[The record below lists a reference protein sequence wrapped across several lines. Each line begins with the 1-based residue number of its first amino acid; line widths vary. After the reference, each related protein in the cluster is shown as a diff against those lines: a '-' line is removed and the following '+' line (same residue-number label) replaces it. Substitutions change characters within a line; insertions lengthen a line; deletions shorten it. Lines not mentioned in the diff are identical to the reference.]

1 MKKHVG
7 QLTNLQMDVMQV
19 LWRQSEATVAQVHAV
34 LQDERQLAMT
44 SVATLLSRLEKY
56 GLLAHRTK
64 GRHYV
69 YRPLVPQSEARRSQ
83 LTDLVNRF
91 FHGNP
96 ADLVYHLINEAE
108 VDDEDLAYLQTLIE
122 SKEQERQWGRST
134 T

>member
-7 QLTNLQMDVMQV
+7 HLTNLQKDVMQV
-19 LWRQSEATVAQVHAV
+19 LWRQSEATVAQVHAA

-44 SVATLLSRLEKY
+44 TVATLLSRLEKY
-56 GLLAHRTK
+56 GLLTHRTE
-64 GRHYV
+64 GRQYI

-83 LTDLVNRF
+83 LTDLINQF

-108 VDDEDLAYLQTLIE
+108 VDDKDLARLQTLIE
-122 SKEQERQWGRST
+122 SKEQER
-134 T
+134 